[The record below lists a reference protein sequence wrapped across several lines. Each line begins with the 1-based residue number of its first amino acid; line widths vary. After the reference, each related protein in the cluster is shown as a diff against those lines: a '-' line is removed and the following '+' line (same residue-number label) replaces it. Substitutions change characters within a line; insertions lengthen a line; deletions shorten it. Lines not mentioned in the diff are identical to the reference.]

1 MNSLKKFFKDFKR
14 LIYQYLLSQN
24 LLNRNFYRFIKYLP
38 TIFTYEMYVIL
49 IC

>member
-24 LLNRNFYRFIKYLP
+24 LLNCNFYQFIKYLP
-38 TIFTYEMYVIL
+38 TNFTYDVFVIL
-49 IC
+49 I